1 MMKNKLKVYTL
12 ALTLCLGMS
21 VFASCG
27 RNKDTTHDANSNG
40 QVTTEEKNTE
50 ADKNNTSGTGESN
63 NDNGIVGE
71 VVTDVSRGARDIVGG
86 VAEGAR
92 DIVGGAAN
100 GARDMV
106 GGNGMNHSSAMPG
119 DNSDT
124 TNGGTTRTMPRQ
136 GK

>member
-1 MMKNKLKVYTL
+1 MMKNKLKVYAL

-27 RNKDTTHDANSNG
+27 GNKDTTHDADTNG
-40 QVTTEEKNTE
+40 QVTTEDKNTG
-50 ADKNNTSGTGESN
+50 ADKNNASVMSEN
-63 NDNGIVGE
+63 KNENGVIGE
-71 VVTDVSRGARDIVGG
+71 VVTDVSRGARDIAGG

-100 GARDMV
+100 GARGMV
-106 GGNGMNHSSAMPG
+106 GGNGMNHGSSMSG
-119 DNSDT
+119 NNGDT

>member
-1 MMKNKLKVYTL
+1 MKNKLKISAL
-12 ALTLCLGMS
+12 ALTLCIGMS
-21 VFASCG
+21 IFTSCG
-27 RNKDTTHDANSNG
+27 GNKDTTHDANSNG
-40 QVTTEEKNTE
+40 QVTTE
-50 ADKNNTSGTGESN
+50 DKNNTSDKNNGSSGMGENN
-63 NDNGIVGE
+63 NDNGVIGE

-106 GGNGMNHSSAMPG
+106 GGNGMNHGSPMSG
-119 DNSDT
+119 NNGNT